1 MSSIRFVC
9 QHCSQPL
16 KVSRFLETL
25 GHPAAGTVAPAQGGP
40 GDTQEDGATCREEM
54 DIQNLQA
61 GPSGGPPADGGRMSR
76 VGADN
81 FTLLGEIGSLRIFSS
96 IHKAAGEI
104 FDILSGQRDVDHPLC
119 EECTDTLFEQ
129 LDAQL
134 TATELA
140 SQDYRRCLDTS
151 KQVGQEALQTEL
163 GDLQQEEAR
172 MARELQDVDVN
183 LARAAAELQA
193 AQAETAELQQRERQ
207 VQMDCMALEWQH
219 LELQDQLRSVD
230 NQLRHARDQLHQ
242 LQKIDV
248 FNATFK
254 IWEEGPLGVINNF
267 RLGCLPTVPVSWN
280 EINAAWGQTAL
291 LLLSLS
297 NAIGLQFQR
306 YSLVPCGNHSYLRSL
321 PGGSTELPLFCCGGR
336 GVFWGNRF
344 DRAMRAFLDCMQQF
358 KEEAGKGEQGLCLP
372 YKIHVDKGLLE
383 DAGGSRECYSI
394 TTLLNTEER
403 WTQALRLMLL
413 NLKWSL
419 TWVSSKY
426 HPT

>member
-1 MSSIRFVC
+1 MSPIRFIC

-16 KVSRFLETL
+16 KVRQSLETL

-61 GPSGGPPADGGRMSR
+61 GASGGPLADGSRISR

-81 FTLLGEIGSLRIFSS
+81 FILLGAIGSLRIFSS

-119 EECTDTLFEQ
+119 EECTDTLLEQ

-134 TATELA
+134 AATELE
-140 SQDYRRCLDTS
+140 SQEYGRCLDTNE
-151 KQVGQEALQTEL
+151 QVGQEALQTEL
-163 GDLQQEEAR
+163 GHLQQEEAR
-172 MARELQDVDVN
+172 LARELQDVDAN
-183 LARAAAELQA
+183 LARAAAELEA
-193 AQAETAELQQRERQ
+193 AQAETAELQQWERQ
-207 VQMDCMALEWQH
+207 VQRDFMALEWQQ
-219 LELQDQLRSVD
+219 LGLQDELRSME

-242 LQKIDV
+242 LKETDV

-291 LLLSLS
+291 LLLSLA

-306 YSLVPCGNHSYLRSL
+306 YRLVPCGNHSYLRSL
-321 PGGSTELPLFCCGGR
+321 TGGSTELPLFCCWGR
-336 GVFWGNRF
+336 AVFSGDRF
-344 DRAMRAFLDCMQQF
+344 DRAMQAFLDCMQQF
-358 KEEAGKGEQGLCLP
+358 KEEAGKGEQGLSMP
-372 YKIHVDKGLLE
+372 YKIHVGKGLLE

-403 WTQALRLMLL
+403 WTKALRLMLL

-426 HPT
+426 HPA